1 MYFVKLPW
9 QAVSKHFKQSTW
21 IFSWSFEYNKRMSVR
36 LFYTWQHNSDAVF
49 TTNVNVSQHDMFFA
63 FIDFNTVW
71 RKGYDIKILKV
82 VYLANA

>member
-1 MYFVKLPW
+1 M
-9 QAVSKHFKQSTW
+9 
-21 IFSWSFEYNKRMSVR
+21 
-36 LFYTWQHNSDAVF
+36 DAGF

-71 RKGYDIKILKV
+71 RKGNDIKILKV